1 MRRCRTI
8 SLAWIK
14 LWREGND
21 AESKVRSPESKVW
34 KAVWWR
40 DGLHSGYGSPL
51 PLWERDRVRGY
62 PATARSFLLLVL
74 LVSVSFAHADF
85 TYGPLSLSGNLQTQ
99 QIFRHPEPEK
109 WSIIQQRNVVRVRLE
124 YDWIKDG
131 QAFGRLTAS
140 WIRSAHLVVL
150 YRGVYD
156 SVYDFQPGP
165 RQEAFPYRGPTRRDG
180 KLSDLP
186 HDAAHALRFES
197 IFREAYSD
205 IEFADIPLTLRLGRQ
220 MVVWGESDNLRML
233 DRTNALDT
241 TWHGGGLGLETWDD
255 LRIPYWTIKG
265 LYSFGKVGSL
275 SDVFLETY
283 WIPGHWVPAKIGF
296 LPGRPW
302 SIPAP
307 HPFAGSPTGDNFQL
321 LNGTVLGRRGNYNQ
335 SPGDNSQVGVR
346 IGATTPQGL
355 TLTVNYLYQRLS
367 QDDGMDTTSLQG
379 RNQCVFGSPDCNSTV
394 EVALRNTLLLESG
407 ILPAEAYYPY
417 VHTLGISA
425 SYADDTYTE
434 GVWRMETIYEFS
446 KPFADKRKPILIL
459 DESGS
464 LVPSGL
470 FGVKKSDAW
479 QAFVGF
485 DRPTWIRPLNRRTTF
500 FITTQLFWQYIP
512 EGTSRFQGQ
521 LAPTDKVRNWEVV
534 GTVATSTVY
543 LKGTLLPLAFF
554 VIDPINHYSAQLGWA
569 VDYYLTPRLI
579 LRLAQSYFFV
589 PGFGDQVDET
599 WGLGGL
605 FRRRDETVMR
615 VTYQF

>member
-1 MRRCRTI
+1 MS
-8 SLAWIK
+8 SL
-14 LWREGND
+14 
-21 AESKVRSPESKVW
+21 ESRVQSLESRMEKVK
-34 KAVWWR
+34 WW
-40 DGLHSGYGSPL
+40 
-51 PLWERDRVRGY
+51 EVCC
-62 PATARSFLLLVL
+62 ALLVVIL
-74 LVSVSFAHADF
+74 APAFLHADF

-99 QIFRHPEPEK
+99 QIFRHPEPDK

-124 YDWIKDG
+124 YDWIKEG
-131 QAFGRLTAS
+131 QAFGHLTVP
-140 WIRSAHLVVL
+140 WIRNAHLGAL
-150 YRGVYD
+150 YRLVYD
-156 SVYDFQPGP
+156 SIYDFQPGP
-165 RQEAFPYRGPTRRDG
+165 RQEAFPYRGRTRRDG
-180 KLSDLP
+180 ELSDLTQG
-186 HDAAHALRFES
+186 AAHALRFES

-241 TWHGGGLGLETWDD
+241 TWHGGGLGQETWDD

-302 SIPAP
+302 SVPTP
-307 HPFAGSPTGDNFQL
+307 NPFARSPTGGNFKL
-321 LNGTVLGRRGNYNQ
+321 LNGTALGRHGDYKQN
-335 SPGDNSQVGVR
+335 PGDNSQIGVR
-346 IGATTPQGL
+346 VGATTPQGL
-355 TLTVNYLYQRLS
+355 TLTLNYLYQRLS
-367 QDDGMDTTSLQG
+367 QDDGMDTTALQG
-379 RNQCVFGSPDCNSTV
+379 RNQCVVGSSGCDSPFA
-394 EVALRNTLLLESG
+394 VALQNTSLVERG

-425 SYADDTYTE
+425 SYADDAYTD
-434 GVWRMETIYEFS
+434 GVWRMETIYEFG

-459 DESGS
+459 NASGS
-464 LVPSGL
+464 PVPSGL

-485 DRPTWIRPLNRRTTF
+485 DRPTWIRRLNRRMTF
-500 FITTQLFWQYIP
+500 FLTTQLFWQYIP

-521 LAPTDKVRNWEVV
+521 IAPTDKVRNWEMV
-534 GTVATSTVY
+534 GTIAASTVY
-543 LKGTLLPLAFF
+543 LKGTLFPIAFL
-554 VIDPINHYSAQLGWA
+554 VIDPINHYSAQFGWT

-589 PGFGDQVDET
+589 PGFGGEVDET

-605 FRRRDETVMR
+605 YRRRDETVMR